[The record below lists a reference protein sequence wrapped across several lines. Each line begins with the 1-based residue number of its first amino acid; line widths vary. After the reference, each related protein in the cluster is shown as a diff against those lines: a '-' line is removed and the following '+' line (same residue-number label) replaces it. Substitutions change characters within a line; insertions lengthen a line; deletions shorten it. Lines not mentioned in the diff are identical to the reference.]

1 MRFSLVFK
9 TLSVIWLI
17 LAFFMFLCSLTSLYY
32 NEISAFKSFQITII
46 IIASISLLF
55 LLLIK
60 KSNQKILSTKGSFLL
75 VSLAWITASFFG
87 AMPFYLSGAIPHFTN
102 AFFETASGFTTT
114 GASILVDIESLPKSL
129 LMWRSL
135 TQWLGGMGIVVLT
148 VAILPL
154 LGIGGL
160 QLIKAEAPGPSV
172 DKISYRITTTAK
184 YLWLIYL
191 SLTVLLIALLVIGG
205 MSFFDSVTHTFSTL
219 STGGFSP
226 KQNSIA
232 HYGSPFIQYVI
243 AFFMFLASANFALH
257 FNLITGNFKNIFN
270 NSEFKA
276 FIIIILTS
284 TVIVTLN
291 LYYNFESGGEESF
304 RLAIFQA
311 LSFITTTGFVTDNYE
326 SWPFLSQIILFSLM
340 FVGGCSGST
349 AGGIKVVRILLLF
362 KQSLNEMKF
371 LLHPRGIFTIKL
383 NKMPV
388 KKDIVYA
395 VSGFFFL
402 YIATNIIVTVIVAS
416 GGNSLMT
423 SLTASLAT
431 IGNIGP
437 AFGSAGPM
445 DNYAGFSDYIKW
457 VLSLAMI
464 AGRLELYS
472 FIIIFTPYF
481 WKK

>member
-1 MRFSLVFK
+1 MRFPLVFK

-17 LAFFMFLCSLTSLYY
+17 LAFFMFLCSLSSLYY
-32 NEISAFKSFQITII
+32 NEVSAFKSFQLTIVI
-46 IIASISLLF
+46 VVVTSLLILF
-55 LLLIK
+55 LTK
-60 KSNQKILSTKGSFLL
+60 KTNQSILSTKGSFLL
-75 VSLAWITASFFG
+75 VSMAWLTASFFG
-87 AMPFYLSGAIPHFTN
+87 AMPFYLSGAIPEFTN
-102 AFFETASGFTTT
+102 SFFETASGFTTT
-114 GASILVDIESLPKSL
+114 GASILGDIEGLPKSL

-172 DKISYRITTTAK
+172 DKISSRITTTAK

-191 SLTVLLIALLVIGG
+191 SLTILLIILLILGG
-205 MSFFDSVTHTFSTL
+205 MSFFDSITHTFSTL

-226 KQNSIA
+226 KQDSIA
-232 HYGSPFIQYVI
+232 HYSSPYIQYI
-243 AFFMFLASANFALH
+243 ISAFMFLASVNFALH

-270 NSEFKA
+270 NSELKA
-276 FIIIILTS
+276 FVIITLTS
-284 TVIVTLN
+284 TLIVALN
-291 LYYNFESGGEESF
+291 LYINFGSGKEESF

-311 LSFITTTGFVTDNYE
+311 LTFITTTGFVTDNYE
-326 SWPFLSQIILFSLM
+326 SWPFLSQIVLFSLM

-362 KQSLNEMKF
+362 KQSVNEIKF

-383 NKMPV
+383 NKLPV

-402 YIATNIIVTVIVAS
+402 YIATNIIVTILVAS
-416 GGNSLMT
+416 GGQDLMT
-423 SLTASLAT
+423 SFTASLAT

-437 AFGSAGPM
+437 GFASVGPM
-445 DNYAGFSDYIKW
+445 NNYADFSNYIKW

-472 FIIIFTPYF
+472 FIVIFTPYF
-481 WKK
+481 WRK

>member
-1 MRFSLVFK
+1 M
-9 TLSVIWLI
+9 
-17 LAFFMFLCSLTSLYY
+17 A
-32 NEISAFKSFQITII
+32 AFKSFQLTILMIVIT
-46 IIASISLLF
+46 SFLF
-55 LLLIK
+55 LFLIK
-60 KSNQKILSTKGSFLL
+60 KTNQKILSTKGSFLL

-87 AMPFYLSGAIPHFTN
+87 AMPFYLSGAIPEFTN
-102 AFFETASGFTTT
+102 SFFETASGFTTT
-114 GASILVDIESLPKSL
+114 GASILNDIESLPKSL

-172 DKISYRITTTAK
+172 DKMSSRITTTAK

-191 SLTVLLIALLVIGG
+191 TLTVLLIILLIFGG
-205 MSFFDSVTHTFSTL
+205 MSFFDSITHTFSTL

-226 KQNSIA
+226 KQDSIA
-232 HYGSPFIQYVI
+232 NYSSPFIQYVI
-243 AFFMFLASANFALH
+243 SIFMFLASVNFALH
-257 FNLITGNFKNIFN
+257 FNLITGNFKNIIN
-270 NSEFKA
+270 NSEIKA
-276 FIIIILTS
+276 YLLVILTATIIIAF
-284 TVIVTLN
+284 N
-291 LYYNFESGGEESF
+291 LYNSFESGGEESF
-304 RLAIFQA
+304 RLAVFQA
-311 LSFITTTGFVTDNYE
+311 LTFITTTGFVTDNYE

-402 YIATNIIVTVIVAS
+402 YIATNIIVTILVAS
-416 GGNSLMT
+416 GGHDLLT
-423 SLTASLAT
+423 SFAASLAT

-437 AFGSAGPM
+437 GFGSVGPL

-457 VLSLAMI
+457 VLSFAMI

-472 FIIIFTPYF
+472 FIIILTPYF

>member
-17 LAFFMFLCSLTSLYY
+17 LAFFMFLCSLFSLYY
-32 NEISAFKSFQITII
+32 NEFSAFKSFQITIVI
-46 IIASISLLF
+46 ILITSLLF
-55 LLLIK
+55 LFFIK
-60 KSNQKILSTKGSFLL
+60 KTNQKILSTKGSFLL

-87 AMPFYLSGAIPHFTN
+87 SMPFYLSGAIPEFTN
-102 AFFETASGFTTT
+102 SFFETASGFTTT
-114 GASILVDIESLPKSL
+114 GASILGDIEGLPKSL

-135 TQWLGGMGIVVLT
+135 TQWLGGMGIIVLT

-172 DKISYRITTTAK
+172 DKISSRITTTAK

-191 SLTVLLIALLVIGG
+191 SLTVLLIILLIFGG
-205 MSFFDSVTHTFSTL
+205 MSFFDSITHTFSTL

-226 KQNSIA
+226 NQDSIA
-232 HYGSPFIQYVI
+232 HYTSPFIQYVI
-243 AFFMFLASANFALH
+243 AAFMFLASVNFALH

-270 NSEFKA
+270 NSEIKA
-276 FIIIILTS
+276 YLVIILTS
-284 TVIVTLN
+284 TIIITFN
-291 LYYNFESGGEESF
+291 LYYSFESGGEESF

-311 LSFITTTGFVTDNYE
+311 LTFITTTGFVTDNYE
-326 SWPFLSQIILFSLM
+326 SWPFLSQIVLFSLM

-402 YIATNIIVTVIVAS
+402 YIATNIIVTILVAAD
-416 GGNSLMT
+416 GHDLLT
-423 SLTASLAT
+423 SLAASLAT

-437 AFGSAGPM
+437 GFGSVGPI
-445 DNYAGFSDYIKW
+445 DNYAAFNDYIKW
-457 VLSLAMI
+457 VLSFAMI
-464 AGRLELYS
+464 AGRLEIYS